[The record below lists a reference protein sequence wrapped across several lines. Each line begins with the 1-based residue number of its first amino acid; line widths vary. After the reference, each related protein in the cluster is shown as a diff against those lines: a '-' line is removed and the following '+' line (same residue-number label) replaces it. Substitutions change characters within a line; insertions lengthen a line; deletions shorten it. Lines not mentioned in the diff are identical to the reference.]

1 MLNHYKGARGW
12 MLDVDHIGTTMYGYT
27 DVPPDTMEPIAVIN
41 HIMQGYARTMIE
53 WAETNSVQKSAH
65 FIVDREGN
73 ITQTVSIYSPAWHA
87 GRTAKTTW
95 KSFPGGNP
103 NKYTVG
109 IEHEGFSV
117 DPGYGY
123 DFIYEDEWPEAMM
136 QASDK
141 IHQWVL
147 GELGLEAN
155 DQTVIGHNETD
166 GVSRA
171 NDPGPAW
178 SKDTLLNLI
187 VGATNHSDTDPVAC
201 TCDERLATIEQR
213 LDKLESWAR
222 KEDDNSFD

>member
-1 MLNHYKGARGW
+1 MPSTYNGARGW
-12 MLDVDHIGTTMYGYT
+12 MPDVDHIATTMYGYT
-27 DVPPDTMEPIAVIN
+27 DVPPETMEPVAVIN

-53 WAETNSVQKSAH
+53 WARTNSTQKSAH
-65 FIVDREGN
+65 FIIDRDGN

-87 GRTAKTTW
+87 GRTAKPTW
-95 KSFPGGNP
+95 DSFPGGNP

-123 DFIYEDEWPEAMM
+123 DFIYEDGWPDPMMEASV
-136 QASDK
+136 QVHK
-141 IHQWVL
+141 WIL
-147 GELGLEAN
+147 GELGLEAT

-178 SKDTLLNLI
+178 SKDVLLGMINGSEPLE
-187 VGATNHSDTDPVAC
+187 AVAS
-201 TCDERLATIEQR
+201 TEERLAAVEARLSHIEEAMDV
-213 LDKLESWAR
+213 LASGGL
-222 KEDDNSFD
+222 